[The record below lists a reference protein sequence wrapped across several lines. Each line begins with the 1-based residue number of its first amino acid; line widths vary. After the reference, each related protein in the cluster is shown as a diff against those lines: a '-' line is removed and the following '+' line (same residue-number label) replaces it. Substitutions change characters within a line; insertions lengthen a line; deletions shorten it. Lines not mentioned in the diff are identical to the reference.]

1 MKEHIFLAS
10 VVYLLVFEVVSEVCV
25 AFLVG
30 NTAVFYLWLELGLVP
45 LTRLC
50 HCVCFGVSV
59 SLLSLWATCLL
70 FDNALFLSHLLF
82 GLRYSSTRLAGC
94 WVVLRSSCWDGDLWE
109 NSYWLIY
116 LPFRILY
123 SPYGGLGLI
132 PAEES
137 GPLPTP
143 CCAVC
148 LPQVN

>member
-1 MKEHIFLAS
+1 MKEHIFFGFCCLPLGVWGCFRGLCS
-10 VVYLLVFEVVSEVCV
+10 LPSRKYCCLLSMVRAGSCPSNKTLSLCMFWGVSE
-25 AFLVG
+25 LII
-30 NTAVFYLWLELGLVP
+30 T
-45 LTRLC
+45 
-50 HCVCFGVSV
+50 
-59 SLLSLWATCLL
+59 LSNCLL

-137 GPLPTP
+137 GPLPPP
-143 CCAVC
+143 CCVVC